1 VSAWR
6 EGAWRIHAWRDGAW
20 REMGSGG
27 VTIIYF
33 TGISKAREP
42 GISYDGVKQRRMDSI
57 SYEGQETQYG

>member
-1 VSAWR
+1 MSAWR

-57 SYEGQETQYG
+57 SYEGQEIQYG